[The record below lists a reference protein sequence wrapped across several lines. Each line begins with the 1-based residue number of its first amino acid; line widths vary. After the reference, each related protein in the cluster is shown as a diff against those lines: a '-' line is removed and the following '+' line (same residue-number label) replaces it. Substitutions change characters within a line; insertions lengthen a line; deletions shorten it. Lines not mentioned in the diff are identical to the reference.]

1 MLVFDGL
8 IAAGVFAAVYLAA
21 WFGYLIFLFWLAKHH
36 GPKALRDAAVA
47 AKAFPGTGVAAGIAR
62 ALGRK

>member
-1 MLVFDGL
+1 VLVLEGL

-21 WFGYLIFLFWLAKHH
+21 WFSYLIFLFRLARNH

-47 AKAFPGTGVAAGIAR
+47 AKAFPGTGVAMGIAR
-62 ALGRK
+62 ALGRR